1 MDENLSKYQDAFIE
15 AFEIEDKNQLIDL
28 KYQSMSDKERIAY
41 LIAKEHLG
49 TSFDIQK
56 SIGYQNYKKTKKTK

>member
-1 MDENLSKYQDAFIE
+1 MEEEYIA
-15 AFEIEDKNQLIDL
+15 
-28 KYQSMSDKERIAY
+28 SMSEKEKIAY

-56 SIGYQNYKKTKKTK
+56 SIGYQTFIKTKTHKKSS

>member
-1 MDENLSKYQDAFIE
+1 MEDEYIAN
-15 AFEIEDKNQLIDL
+15 
-28 KYQSMSDKERIAY
+28 MSEKERIAY

-56 SIGYQNYKKTKKTK
+56 SIGYQTFIKTKTDKKSS

>member
-1 MDENLSKYQDAFIE
+1 MEEEYIA
-15 AFEIEDKNQLIDL
+15 
-28 KYQSMSDKERIAY
+28 SMSDKERIAY

-56 SIGYQNYKKTKKTK
+56 SIGYQSYEKTKKTK

>member
-1 MDENLSKYQDAFIE
+1 MEKEYIA
-15 AFEIEDKNQLIDL
+15 
-28 KYQSMSDKERIAY
+28 SMSDKERIAY

-56 SIGYQNYKKTKKTK
+56 SIGYQTFIKTMTDKKTSK

>member
-1 MDENLSKYQDAFIE
+1 MEEEYIA
-15 AFEIEDKNQLIDL
+15 
-28 KYQSMSDKERIAY
+28 SMSDKERIAY

-56 SIGYQNYKKTKKTK
+56 SIGYQTFIKIKTSKDQSK

>member
-1 MDENLSKYQDAFIE
+1 MEEEYIA
-15 AFEIEDKNQLIDL
+15 
-28 KYQSMSDKERIAY
+28 SMSDKERIAY

-56 SIGYQNYKKTKKTK
+56 SIGYQIFIKTKTNKKLS